1 MEALLRLVAN
11 AKTITVGKTFVLTFS
26 NPDLKSLLVKLNH
39 DQLRASQ
46 LSNDTKIP
54 FNYSQ
59 KSIDDFGKRPGA
71 WTLFDTGDLYDS
83 FKVTA
88 VTEEA
93 IIEFGDLIKEDGGG
107 GADFEELFNGNVLG
121 LDSESKTIFIKEAL
135 PIMQD
140 ILLRQLQK

>member
-1 MEALLRLVAN
+1 MEALLRLARN
-11 AKTITVGKTFVLTFS
+11 GKRLTIGKVFVLTFS
-26 NPDLKSLLVKLNH
+26 NPNLKSLVVKLNH

-54 FNYSQ
+54 FNYSER
-59 KSIDDFGKRPGA
+59 SIDEFGKRPGA
-71 WTLFDTGDLYDS
+71 WTLFDTGNLYDS

-93 IIEFGDLIKEDGGG
+93 IIEFGDLIKEDGEG

-121 LDSESKTIFIKEAL
+121 LDSESKAILINEAL
-135 PIMQD
+135 PIMRAV
-140 ILLRQLQK
+140 LLAELRK